1 MVLTD
6 GNQYGSPGNYRGG
19 QRNGKWNDVRS
30 FNRADEPD
38 ERSPPQWT
46 QNNAFICVKEPQS

>member
-38 ERSPPQWT
+38 ERTPQW
-46 QNNAFICVKEPQS
+46 QENNAFICVKEPQS